1 MFLNKDFN
9 IIKICLIVLYF
20 LKIIKFDEVL
30 AVKINVNKYTVK
42 MKILHFKK
50 YLTAREKFYCLDFVI
65 MENYPIITEK
75 LYRILQIYLSNKGQ
89 ASIELVNLISSDNIS
104 INFLQ

>member
-1 MFLNKDFN
+1 MKTLHCK
-9 IIKICLIVLYF
+9 KSSGSS
-20 LKIIKFDEVL
+20 E
-30 AVKINVNKYTVK
+30 
-42 MKILHFKK
+42 KILLSSF
-50 YLTAREKFYCLDFVI
+50 EK

-104 INFLQ
+104 VNFLQ